1 MKTLDMTLS
10 DFCKVYDMLLNL
22 QKVEMNVPAVWKAL
36 KNSLKTMKKSKKL
49 NLNCDEHKKLYDFYC
64 SKL

>member
-36 KNSLKTMKKSKKL
+36 KNSLKTIWNIIGSQPL
-49 NLNCDEHKKLYDFYC
+49 FFLLENRV
-64 SKL
+64 